1 MRDTPACPSHRRSS
15 ARCCVRPPNVA
26 RNGLEEGTGVRL
38 HPRPQRMLRLRPR
51 DAVALTEVRASRIQA
66 VIPVVASADGGTF
79 QGVPVGRWAQHLL
92 TQSGGG
98 GHSGQDVDRQ
108 LGADPLAVQD
118 VSGIEQ
124 IPRTVD
130 VEERVWIDGEQL
142 LWGQIDTG
150 VHEQTVR
157 GVGMSDAKVMP
168 RIAEALGVAP
178 TDLGR
183 VLILGIPGPHLSDQ
197 LLPDAGE
204 GVTTSTQPTATP
216 GGSAGP
222 VPVSETT
229 DTTLS
234 ATSGRPGRLKRTSPV
249 FWVVMVFAHPGFR
262 RPLVWMLITAFKSS
276 VEARSVPPTLVP
288 QEPTVSALRAA
299 LCHRG
304 CRQQRHQGLSHFSR
318 RSS

>member
-142 LWGQIDTG
+142 LRGQIDTG
-150 VHEQTVR
+150 VHERTVR
-157 GVGMSDAKVMP
+157 GFGMSDAKVMP
-168 RIAEALGVAP
+168 RIAEALRVVKPEGAVSLR
-178 TDLGR
+178 DLR
-183 VLILGIPGPHLSDQ
+183 SPVIRTK
-197 LLPDAGE
+197 LLVFRLQRAAYP
-204 GVTTSTQPTATP
+204 
-216 GGSAGP
+216 
-222 VPVSETT
+222 
-229 DTTLS
+229 
-234 ATSGRPGRLKRTSPV
+234 RPG
-249 FWVVMVFAHPGFR
+249 
-262 RPLVWMLITAFKSS
+262 
-276 VEARSVPPTLVP
+276 
-288 QEPTVSALRAA
+288 QEI
-299 LCHRG
+299 G
-304 CRQQRHQGLSHFSR
+304 
-318 RSS
+318 